1 MNVGDREEQVK
12 KIKDTFVSLMWVA
25 TRHFSQ
31 WIQTFGLTHP
41 QFFTLSSLACHSE
54 PCTMRDLTD
63 VTFQDPPTMTGII
76 DRLVKMELVERTRSE
91 IDRRVVLVRATQSG
105 VELVEK
111 IKEKA
116 IQEDIKAYN
125 ALTDEE
131 LNALQES
138 LYYMLRLHVGRH
150 TSLKGEALDIEV
162 EKLLNFKDDPIH
174 FMKVN
179 DDKQVKAE
187 S

>member
-1 MNVGDREEQVK
+1 MDAALREEKIK

-41 QFFTLSSLACHSE
+41 QFFTLSSLACHKE

-76 DRLVKMELVERTRSE
+76 DRLVKIKLVERTRSE
-91 IDRRVVLVRATQSG
+91 TDRRVVLVQATQAG
-105 VELVEK
+105 VDLVNK
-111 IKEKA
+111 IKEEA
-116 IQEDIKAYN
+116 TEEDIKAY
-125 ALTDEE
+125 ATLTNEE
-131 LNALQES
+131 LDALQQS
-138 LYYMLRLHVGRH
+138 LYYMLRLHVGRY
-150 TSLKGEALDIEV
+150 TSLKGEELDAEV
-162 EKLLNFKDDPIH
+162 IQLLNFRGSPIH

-179 DDKQVKAE
+179 DEKQIKTE
-187 S
+187 R